1 MAALEIIEACAAVAG
16 IAVAGGTGWL
26 AWETRN
32 LGAEDFR
39 ARIDGNSHRVTIY
52 LDEVREPYWWE
63 PSTLGASG
71 DPQPFEAR
79 GGFDRVSGANKWL
92 LARAF
97 GLIVNESSVSTNV
110 AVPLG
115 PRSWVSFRFLEL
127 AELVADP
134 GDLPRGEALRSIV
147 DVVERTGG
155 SFCVPPQL
163 QMQRYALP
171 PRSVAA
177 FCYTDG
183 KSVSDWIAAAEFM
196 GPGWI
201 TDQAT
206 LRQELIVRDQ
216 TPGGATDYF
225 AIRIIAWPL
234 VQVPG
239 QLSWSPGRV
248 GPGVPKALEVPRP
261 LISVDHDKREYP
273 IRSGGS
279 RLVRSV
285 RAGWRKLRKTGG

>member
-1 MAALEIIEACAAVAG
+1 M
-16 IAVAGGTGWL
+16 GT
-26 AWETRN
+26 RK

-39 ARIDGNSHRVTIY
+39 ARIDGNSHRVTFY

-63 PSTLGASG
+63 PSTLGAAG
-71 DPQPFEAR
+71 EPQPFQAR
-79 GGFDRVSGANKWL
+79 GAFDRESGKNKWL

-110 AVPLG
+110 TVPGG
-115 PRSWVSFRFLEL
+115 PKSWVTFRFLEL
-127 AELVADP
+127 RNFVADA
-134 GDLPRGEALRSIV
+134 GEQPRGEALRSIIE
-147 DVVERTGG
+147 VVEKTGG

-183 KSVSDWIAAAEFM
+183 KTVSDWIAAAGFM
-196 GPGWI
+196 GQNWI

-216 TPGGATDYF
+216 T
-225 AIRIIAWPL
+225 
-234 VQVPG
+234 
-239 QLSWSPGRV
+239 
-248 GPGVPKALEVPRP
+248 
-261 LISVDHDKREYP
+261 
-273 IRSGGS
+273 SGGPTDHFGVFCRCRGS
-279 RLVRSV
+279 
-285 RAGWRKLRKTGG
+285 